1 MGTNTIVQYIQ
12 NARLNAH
19 GGGDGGVRRGARG
32 VRHGGGRG
40 APKAKAS
47 RFGLRPSL
55 SLASKRPGVGGQESV
70 ITRSMSAAHTQTGRP
85 PEGGGHP
92 VEAEDEQEDG
102 ELHAEPVQLVTDG
115 LIK

>member
-1 MGTNTIVQYIQ
+1 
-12 NARLNAH
+12 
-19 GGGDGGVRRGARG
+19 
-32 VRHGGGRG
+32 
-40 APKAKAS
+40 
-47 RFGLRPSL
+47 
-55 SLASKRPGVGGQESV
+55 
-70 ITRSMSAAHTQTGRP
+70 MSAAHTQTGRP